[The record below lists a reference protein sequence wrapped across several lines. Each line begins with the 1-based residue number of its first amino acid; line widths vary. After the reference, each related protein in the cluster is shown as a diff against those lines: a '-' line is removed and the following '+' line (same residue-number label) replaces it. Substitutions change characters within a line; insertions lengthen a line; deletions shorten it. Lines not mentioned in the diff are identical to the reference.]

1 MISKFNSRSFLLI
14 VFLVA
19 VVLSVLI
26 HSFWVQQ
33 SQKLKPLRIGIT
45 NWPGYDVALYAEE
58 TGLFKQRGLDV
69 ELVRFTSPPDAA
81 RALLRGALD
90 ASFMNLSVAM
100 QADPNDDSPVFILV
114 TDISHGSDGIVAQSN
129 IKSIQDLKG
138 KQITAKLGAA
148 NHLILLEALNF
159 QKLKPQDVDIIDV
172 PNDVAIQLMQKGEV
186 DASAI
191 WQPLLSKIANE
202 INGNII
208 YTTKDVDTLV
218 IDGLAS
224 RSSILNEKQSEFKQF
239 SLAWFDLMQLVDTKP
254 SEVFSQVGKQL
265 GQSPEVFAKSYGGLQ
280 KGDMQLNERM
290 FAKGRL
296 TEAVQQLRQLLE
308 ADLRNSR
315 TLRRDFQINPQPT
328 LSAIEVWGEKAS

>member
-1 MISKFNSRSFLLI
+1 MISKFNSRSFLLT

-26 HSFWVQQ
+26 HSYWVQQ
-33 SQKLKPLRIGIT
+33 NQELKPLRIGIT
-45 NWPGYDVALYAEE
+45 NWPGYDVALYAKEN
-58 TGLFKQRGLDV
+58 GLFKQRGLDV
-69 ELVRFTSPPDAA
+69 ELIRFTSPPDAA

-114 TDISHGSDGIVAQSN
+114 TDISHGSDGIVAQPN

-138 KQITAKLGAA
+138 KKVAAKLGAA

-159 QKLKPQDVDIIDV
+159 QKLKPQDIQILDV
-172 PNDVAIQLMQKGEV
+172 PNDVAIQLMQKAEV

-224 RSSILNEKQSEFKQF
+224 RSSILNKKQKEFKQF
-239 SLAWFDLMQLVDTKP
+239 NLAWFDLMQAVDDKP
-254 SEVFSQVGKQL
+254 NEVFLQVGKQL
-265 GQSPEVFAKSYGGLQ
+265 KQSPEVFAESYSGLQ
-280 KGDMQLNERM
+280 KGDITLNERM

-296 TEAVQQLRQLLE
+296 NEAVQQLRQLLE

-315 TLRRDFQINPQPT
+315 VLRHDFQINPQPA